1 MIMFV
6 MVSAADRP
14 PPEIVKT
21 NDDCC
26 AINDG
31 GHRMEE
37 TMLYPKNLSKTLD
50 HELFKNPTSEYRGT
64 PFWAW
69 NCKLD
74 GAELLEQIDNF
85 EKMGMGGFHMHVRT
99 GMASPYLDEEFMGYI
114 RLCIDR
120 AKEKGMLAWLYDED
134 RWPSGS
140 AGGMVTEN
148 PEFAMRN
155 LLFTATPYSAD
166 FVGPSGNDGGRGG
179 AREENGELVAVYDVV
194 LNEDGTLAEYRRIG
208 EDEPAKGRKWYA
220 YNEAAV
226 DSPWFNDK
234 PYVDTLNKKAIEKF
248 AEITHEKYYREF
260 GEDFGKTVP
269 SIFTDEPQFAQKGTL
284 SFADEVKDVFL
295 PWTGEF
301 PRLFE
306 EYCGF
311 DLLDHFPE
319 VMWEL
324 PEGKA
329 SYVRYQYQDFVSELF
344 VRSFCDTL
352 GDWCDEHG
360 IMLGGHLMGEDTL
373 TKQTRCVGE
382 AMRAYRAFKKMP
394 GIDNLVNRHEF
405 NTAKQCASVL
415 HQQGGEAMLS
425 ELYGVTGWDYDF
437 RGHKLQGDWQ
447 AALGVTVRV
456 PHLTWMSMKGG
467 AKRDYPACIGYQSP
481 WWEKYNLIET
491 HFARLNT
498 ALTRGKPVVKVAVI
512 HPIESYWLAWGPS
525 DQTVA
530 VREQLERNHE
540 LLTRTLLMGL
550 IDFDFISES
559 LLPEFCEKGGVPF
572 KVGQME
578 YDTVIVPGCHTLR
591 STTLERLKDFKAAGG
606 DLIFLGECPTYVDA
620 KESDAPKA
628 LYEASR
634 VVNFAAADIL
644 DALEERRFVD
654 IHITSTTPVKAD
666 GNSLETGTVGS
677 RTDDLLY
684 QLRQDNDCKWLF
696 ICYGKDPI
704 TPDVD
709 PERVVRVTLNGVYRL
724 EEYDTMTG
732 EIRALP
738 ATYENGKTVIE
749 RRWYMH
755 DSLLLRLTEGE
766 CSGTSEIDCRKNGGR
781 MILHKVPVTLDE
793 PNVMVLDMAEY
804 AFDGGEIHPTEEFLR
819 IDNLGRKALGVP
831 LRKKHVTQPYKIK
844 PEIPTHE
851 IYLRMKFDSEIEYA
865 GAKLAL
871 EEPLTAK
878 IVFNGN
884 EIDHTPDGWYVDKCI
899 ETVRLTPIHVGE
911 NILEVTVPLGERTN
925 LEWFYLLGDF
935 GVRVDGCVK
944 TITKKPE
951 KLAFGNVV
959 SQGLPFYTGNITY
972 ELAVNVGEEGTL
984 SVRAEQY
991 RGALIEVFLDGKAMG
1006 NIIFSPYT
1014 IQLTGIEPGE
1024 HRLGLKLYGTRQ
1036 NGFAQLHHTLGL
1048 YFYQSPD
1055 SWYSKDSLWTYEYQL
1070 KPAGILKSP
1079 EIIEA

>member
-1 MIMFV
+1 MIFLST
-6 MVSAADRP
+6 SAAGLLP
-14 PPEIVKT
+14 TEIVKS
-21 NDDCC
+21 NDDRC
-26 AINDG
+26 AINDD
-31 GHRMEE
+31 GHGMEE
-37 TMLYPKNLSKTLD
+37 NMLYPRNLSKELD
-50 HELFKNPTSEYRGT
+50 RELFKNPTSEYRGT

-69 NCKLD
+69 NCKLSEE
-74 GAELLEQIDNF
+74 ELLEQIDNF

-114 RLCIDR
+114 RLCIER

-148 PEFAMRN
+148 PEYVMRN
-155 LLFTATPYSAD
+155 LLFTATPYSTD
-166 FVGPSGNDGGRGG
+166 FVGPSGNESGRGG

-208 EDEPAKGRKWYA
+208 ADDPAKGRKWYA

-226 DSPWFNDK
+226 ASPWFNDR

-248 AEITHEKYYREF
+248 AELTHEKYYHEF
-260 GEDFGKTVP
+260 GQEFGKTIP
-269 SIFTDEPQFAQKGTL
+269 SIFTDEPQFAQRRTL
-284 SFADEVKDVFL
+284 AFAHEVKDVFL
-295 PWTGEF
+295 PWTGDL
-301 PRLFE
+301 PRMFE
-306 EYCGF
+306 NECGF

-324 PEGKA
+324 PDGKA
-329 SYVRYQYQDFVSELF
+329 SYVRYKFMDFVTELF
-344 VRSFCDTL
+344 VRAFCDTL
-352 GDWCDEHG
+352 GDWCVRHG

-382 AMRAYRAFKKMP
+382 AMRGYRAFKKMP
-394 GIDNLVNRHEF
+394 GMDLLVNRHEY

-456 PHLTWMSMKGG
+456 PHLTWMSMNGG

-525 DQTVA
+525 DQTAA
-530 VREQLERNHE
+530 VREQLERNYE
-540 LLTRTLLMGL
+540 LLTETLLFGL

-559 LLPEFCEKGGVPF
+559 LLPGLCREGGAPLQ
-572 KVGQME
+572 VGEMA

-591 STTLERLKDFKAAGG
+591 STTLERLEAFRKAGG
-606 DLIFLGECPTYVDA
+606 DLIFLGENPIYADA
-620 KESDAPKA
+620 RESDRPKT
-628 LYEASR
+628 LYKDSR
-634 VVNFAAADIL
+634 VVNFAPSDIL
-644 DALEERRFVD
+644 EALEERRFVD
-654 IHITSTTPVKAD
+654 IHITEITEVKRD
-666 GNSLETGTVGS
+666 GKVEETQGVGS
-677 RTDDLLY
+677 RSNDLVY
-684 QLRQDNDCKWLF
+684 QLRRDNDCMWLF
-696 ICYGKDPI
+696 ICQAKDPV

-709 PERVVRVTLNGVYRL
+709 PEKAVRITLNGCYRL
-724 EEYDTMTG
+724 EEYDTLTG
-732 EIRALP
+732 EIRTIP
-738 ATYENGKTVIE
+738 AIYEKEKTVFE

-755 DSLLLRLTEGE
+755 DSMLLRLTEGKE
-766 CSGTSEIDCRKNGGR
+766 TGKSSVRQRIKGGR
-781 MILHKVPVTLDE
+781 SIFDKVSVVLDE

-804 AFDGGEIHPTEEFLR
+804 AFDGGELHEVEEFLR
-819 IDNLGRKALGVP
+819 IDNLGRREAGVP
-831 LRKKHVTQPYKIK
+831 LRKKFVTQPYKIK
-844 PEIPTHE
+844 PEVPIHS
-851 IYLRMKFDSEIEYA
+851 IYLRIKFDSEIEYV

-871 EEPLTAK
+871 EEALTAK

-899 ETVRLTPIHVGE
+899 KTVPLSPIHVGE
-911 NILEVTVPLGERTN
+911 NILEVTVPLGARTN

-944 TITKKPE
+944 TITKKVE

-972 ELAVNVGEEGTL
+972 EIPVKVAEDGKLA
-984 SVRAEQY
+984 VRAEQY
-991 RGALIEVFLDGKAMG
+991 RGALIEVSLDGKAVG
-1006 NIIFSPYT
+1006 NIIISPYT
-1014 IQLTGIEPGE
+1014 IVLDGIEPGE
-1024 HRLGLKLYGTRQ
+1024 HTLGLKLYGTRQ
-1036 NGFAQLHHTLGL
+1036 NGFGQLHHTHGL

-1055 SWYSKDSLWTYEYQL
+1055 SWYSTDALWIYEYQL
-1070 KPAGILKSP
+1070 KPVGILKSP
-1079 EIIEA
+1079 EIGVN